1 MNNTTPAEQPLNS
14 KNPLRDAVGQIRKQL
29 PIMVLFS
36 LAINLLILSVPIYM
50 LTVVDRAL
58 SSGSLETLFFI
69 TVIAGVAV
77 LAMGL
82 LETVRGQF
90 LERLSSWLDRRL
102 GPHVL
107 SATVDGAL
115 KDGNHSS
122 QPFVDLTIV
131 RRFIGGPGIMNILDA
146 PWAPIFIIVIWI
158 VDPML
163 GAIALFSAIIL
174 LAIVIINELVSREPQ
189 RRFQANANER
199 MQQAGAVVT
208 NAEVFSSMGML
219 PGFLSNW
226 CKDGDRATQEYLV
239 ASDRSSMFFGMSK
252 FVRMFAQ
259 ILILGGGA
267 YLVIGGQLTAGGM
280 IAVSILLGRAL
291 APVEQA
297 IGSWK
302 TVIDARES
310 WHRLKERLN
319 DIEDL
324 SDTLPL
330 PAPRG
335 DFACEGVTFYQ
346 FGREDAV
353 LNSVSFA
360 LEEGEALGIIGPSA
374 SGKST
379 LCKLLVGTW
388 RPTRGHVRLD
398 GADLCRWPRERL
410 GPYIGYLPQDI
421 ELFSATVT
429 DNICRLT
436 PDPDPQAV
444 VQAAILAGVHEMIL
458 SLPDGYETQIGDG
471 GAFLSGGQR
480 QRIGLA
486 RALYGDP
493 KLIVLDE
500 PNASLDTLG
509 EKALVEAIDKVK
521 ARGATV
527 IIVAHQPYILRGTD
541 KLLVMMGGRAR
552 RFGPT
557 AEVLPEL
564 ANLPNQG
571 STVGQGAPQVETTAP
586 QPKVE
591 HQKTNQESLPV

>member
-1 MNNTTPAEQPLNS
+1 MNSTMPAEDTPDK
-14 KNPLRDAVGQIRKQL
+14 KNPLRDAVAQIRKQL
-29 PIMVLFS
+29 PVMVLFS
-36 LAINLLILSVPIYM
+36 FAINILVLTVPIYM

-58 SSGSLETLFFI
+58 SSASLETLFFV
-69 TVIAGVAV
+69 TLIAGIAV
-77 LAMGL
+77 LTMGL

-90 LERLSSWLDRRL
+90 LERLSLWLDRRL
-102 GPHVL
+102 SPHIL
-107 SATVDGAL
+107 SATVNVAL
-115 KDGNHSS
+115 KEGNHSS

-131 RRFIGGPGIMNILDA
+131 RRFIGGPGVMSILDA

-158 VDPML
+158 VDPLL
-163 GAIALFSAIIL
+163 GMIALSSAIIL
-174 LAIVIINELVSREPQ
+174 FSLVLLNEITSREPQ
-189 RRFQANANER
+189 KRFQIATSEK

-208 NAEVFSSMGML
+208 NAEVFASMGML

-226 CKDGDRATQEYLV
+226 CKDSDKAISENLIAT
-239 ASDRSSMFFGMSK
+239 DRSALFYGISK

-267 YLVIGGQLTAGGM
+267 YLVIGGNLTAGGM

-291 APVEQA
+291 APIEQA
-297 IGSWK
+297 IGSWRG
-302 TVIDARES
+302 VIEAREA
-310 WHRLKERLN
+310 WKRLKIRLQGV
-319 DIEDL
+319 EDL

-330 PAPRG
+330 PEPTG
-335 DFACEGVTFYQ
+335 KFSCEGVSFFQ
-346 FGREDAV
+346 QGRDDAV
-353 LNSVSFA
+353 LSGVSFA

-388 RPTRGHVRLD
+388 EPAHGHVRLD

-421 ELFSATVT
+421 ELFHASIT
-429 DNICRLT
+429 DNISRLSPN
-436 PDPDPQAV
+436 PDAKAV
-444 VQAAILAGVHEMIL
+444 VQAAMLAGVHEMIL
-458 SLPDGYETQIGDG
+458 SLPEGYETKIGDG
-471 GAFLSGGQR
+471 GTFLSGGQR

-509 EKALVEAIDKVK
+509 EQALMEAIEKVK
-521 ARGATV
+521 ERGATV

-541 KLLVMMGGRAR
+541 KLLVMLGGRAR

-564 ANLPNQG
+564 ANLPNKSSAFG
-571 STVGQGAPQVETTAP
+571 KDAPP
-586 QPKVE
+586 PKVE
-591 HQKTNQESLPV
+591 HDKSNQVSVPV